1 MSFVYNST
9 TETSLQA
16 AFLLKFPWLGKNS
29 SSRIFHVEN
38 VEIFMF
44 KVLKEACAIFQ
55 HIARDMQCVS
65 CSVRSIKL

>member
-9 TETSLQA
+9 TKTSLQA
-16 AFLLKFPWLGKNS
+16 AFLLEFPWLGKNS
-29 SSRIFHVEN
+29 SSRNFHVEN